1 MRKLTDGRGVDHAF
15 EVVGK
20 AQVVRTAW
28 NSSRRGGT
36 VTVVGLGSKKDEVS
50 FNSLE
55 LFHQARTLQG
65 CVYGSSDPARDI
77 PVLAETVRA
86 GELKLAAMITDEIS
100 LEGVPEAFER
110 MRQGKGG
117 RSLVR
122 FGA

>member
-1 MRKLTDGRGVDHAF
+1 M
-15 EVVGK
+15 
-20 AQVVRTAW
+20 
-28 NSSRRGGT
+28 
-36 VTVVGLGSKKDEVS
+36 TVVGVGSAKDEVS

-77 PVLAETVRA
+77 PVLAESVRS
-86 GELKLAAMITDEIS
+86 GDIRLAAMVTDEIP
-100 LEGVPEAFER
+100 LEGVPDAFER